1 MNIANVFFTLTVIR
15 FLLLGI
21 MLKSSNKQQI
31 QIAFEVNTDL
41 VTYLDSI
48 VDLTIVFCFLLDREI
63 AHPT

>member
-1 MNIANVFFTLTVIR
+1 
-15 FLLLGI
+15 
-21 MLKSSNKQQI
+21 MLKSSNMQQI